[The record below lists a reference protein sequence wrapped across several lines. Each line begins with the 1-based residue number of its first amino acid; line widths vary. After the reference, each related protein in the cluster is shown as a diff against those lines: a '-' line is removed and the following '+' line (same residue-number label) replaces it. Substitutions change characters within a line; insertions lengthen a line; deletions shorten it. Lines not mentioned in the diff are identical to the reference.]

1 MSNSYRGI
9 ILEKRDGDA
18 KNVAKYNIVHDGNET
33 REYFSKTEQK
43 DKTNRQTIVGKSV
56 DGKKWDI
63 TKYSNDKKTTDV
75 VDHGKHG
82 LQSTIVE
89 FTGVHADS
97 MFSNKAK
104 APAKAPAKKPAKK
117 SSKKSSKKG
126 GAKKKSKSK
135 SKKKK
140 KSKKKSKKGKK

>member
-1 MSNSYRGI
+1 MLFFCLYIYINNNKMSSSYRGI
-9 ILEKRDGDA
+9 ILEKRDGDE
-18 KNVAKYNIVHDGNET
+18 KNIAKYNIVHDGNET

-63 TKYSNDKKTTDV
+63 TKYSNDKKTTDM

-104 APAKAPAKKPAKK
+104 APAKKPAKAPA
-117 SSKKSSKKG
+117 KKSSKKG
-126 GAKKKSKSK
+126 GAKKKSK
-135 SKKKK
+135 
-140 KSKKKSKKGKK
+140 KKSKKGKK